1 MLALGASDSGF
12 ESQCPDMLLVTH
24 DGKFHLDE
32 MFAIATLLSV
42 FPDLEIKR
50 TRDEQTIA
58 HADIV
63 VDVGGIYD
71 ASKKRFDH
79 HQSGGAGKRENGVP
93 FASFGLVWKEF
104 GVQVCGGDEKVAS
117 LMDKKLAQPID
128 ASDSGY
134 VLFKTTNKEVSPYLF
149 ENVIRA
155 LTPTWKDKE
164 SIDDVFFDVLSFL
177 KTILEKEIQ
186 KAHYFFE
193 DTKAVKETYKNT
205 ENKTIIVLDHSFPWR
220 SILSRK
226 KEPIYVI
233 HPDQNTGNWIIACVP
248 IGSRATDC
256 RKLFPDSWRGKK
268 DQSLQDETGV
278 KDALFCHDK
287 GFIAV
292 ATTKEGAIKIAEK
305 AIAL

>member
-12 ESQCPDMLLVTH
+12 ESQCPDMLLATH

-32 MFAIATLLSV
+32 MFAIATLLMV

-50 TRDEQTIA
+50 TRDDQIIA

-63 VDVGGIYD
+63 VDVGGVYD
-71 ASKKRFDH
+71 VKRKRFDH

-93 FASFGLVWKEF
+93 YASFGLVWKEF
-104 GVQVCGGDEKVAS
+104 GQKVCNGDERVAS

-134 VLFKTTNKEVSPYLF
+134 VLFKTTNREVSPYLF
-149 ENVIRA
+149 ENVVRA
-155 LTPTWKDKE
+155 LTPTWKDTE
-164 SIDDVFFDVLSFL
+164 SIDNIFFDILPFI
-177 KTILEKEIQ
+177 KMILEKEIQ

-193 DTKAVKETYKNT
+193 DTQAVKETYKNS
-205 ENKTIIVLDHSFPWR
+205 EHREIIVLEHSYPWR
-220 SILSRK
+220 SILARK

-248 IGSRATDC
+248 VSSRATDC
-256 RKLFPDSWRGKK
+256 RKLFPDTWRGKK
-268 DQSLQDETGV
+268 DDDLKNITGV
-278 KDALFCHDK
+278 GDAVFCHDK

-292 ATTKEGAIKIAEK
+292 ATTREGAIEMAKQ
-305 AIAL
+305 AIAF